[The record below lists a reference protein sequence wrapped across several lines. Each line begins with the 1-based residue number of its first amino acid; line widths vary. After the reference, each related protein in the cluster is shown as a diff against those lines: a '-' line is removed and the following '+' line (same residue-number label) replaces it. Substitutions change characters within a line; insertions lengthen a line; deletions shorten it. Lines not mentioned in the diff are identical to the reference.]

1 LSKQTEADIATTTS
15 VLKIK
20 TAGYYK
26 KESELQNADVGHK
39 DLIRFDL
46 L

>member
-1 LSKQTEADIATTTS
+1 MSKQTEADMATTTS
-15 VLKIK
+15 VLKRK
-20 TAGYYK
+20 TVEYFK